1 MTNLNLLRRFL
12 IISIFLSTGTG
23 SATPPSCA
31 ISCTSSTAS
40 QIGCDIYKVACFCN
54 NTQFLN
60 AARSCI
66 QETCAASGIQDA
78 TDFINDLCTVS
89 STAVSTASSNRP
101 SATSGASQNTNAA
114 AVTLKRDM
122 ALMGG
127 LSALQIVAAI
137 ISSCIP
143 VYPSIL

>member
-12 IISIFLSTGTG
+12 IVSTLLST
-23 SATPPSCA
+23 ACA
-31 ISCTSSTAS
+31 VSCTSSAAS

-54 NTQFLN
+54 NTQFLS
-60 AARSCI
+60 AARSCV

-89 STAVSTASSNRP
+89 STAVSAPSSDRP
-101 SATSGASQNTNAA
+101 SATSGASQNANAA

-127 LSALQIVAAI
+127 LGALYVVAAI
-137 ISSCIP
+137 I
-143 VYPSIL
+143 